1 VTASKEILVR
11 RTVLVAAALLSASSL
26 SAQREAVLKQINVPH
41 PYYFREMYLPQLTTG
56 PSGAAWVPDGS
67 ALVYSMRGS
76 LWRQALGSTVAT
88 QLTHGGGYDYQPD
101 VSPDGKWV
109 AFDRY
114 DGGSVELELL
124 ELSSGKV
131 TPLTSNHAVNLEP
144 RWSPNGSRLAFV
156 STAFEGRW
164 HVYTMDVRDGRG
176 AAPQRITTDRD
187 SRLPRYYYSVYDHY
201 LSPTW
206 SPDGKELILISN
218 RGQIWGTGG
227 FWRMSAEPSD
237 SMRLIH
243 FEETTWKA
251 RPDWSPDG
259 KRVVYSSYV
268 GTQYNQLWLM
278 TSDGGVPLELTYGAF
293 DATSP
298 RWSRDAR
305 HIAYIS
311 NEGGNTT
318 LWVLDMPGA
327 AKQRVVARTLE
338 FVEPVG
344 ALTISVVDESGR
356 PLDARVSVTGAD
368 GRSWAPPAALM
379 HADDSFDRSE
389 RHYEVGYYHTS
400 GTSSLTVPA
409 GAITVQV
416 TRGLE
421 YAVATQT
428 VQLSANGAKRLR
440 VTMRRLVN
448 LPADGWY
455 SGDLHV
461 HMNYGGS
468 YRTVPKQLAFMARA
482 EDLHVIEELIVNKEQ
497 RVPDISYFANGVP
510 DAVSTPA
517 TLIVHGQEFHT
528 SYWGH
533 SGLLGLTKNIILPG
547 YAAYA
552 NTPAASLYPAN
563 ANVFDLGHAQGAL
576 TGYVHPFDEM
586 PNPEDTVSRV
596 TSELPVDVA
605 LGKVDYMEILGFS
618 DHRSTAAVWYRLLNC
633 GFRIPAGAGTD
644 AMTNYASLRGPVG
657 MNRVY
662 VHSGAKL
669 DHASF
674 LRAIKAGRTF
684 ATNGPLLSLAV
695 NGKEPGDEIAFPF
708 GSHTISVRAT
718 MHSIVPVE
726 HLELVQNGKV
736 VATLPLSADGESASA
751 TVKVPVDRSGWI
763 TLRAWSEHATPPVL
777 DIYPF
782 ATTSPVYLT
791 IAGIPPRSPDDARF
805 FIDWVDRLREGAERH
820 TGYNDAAEKASV
832 LDIIS
837 RAHAEFEKRAYEIA
851 VSR

>member
-1 VTASKEILVR
+1 MRRILFAG
-11 RTVLVAAALLSASSL
+11 AAALLSVSSL

-56 PSGAAWVPDGS
+56 PSGAAWMPDGT

-76 LWRQALGSTVAT
+76 LWRQTLGSTVAT
-88 QLTHGGGYDYQPD
+88 QLTAGGGYDYQPD
-101 VSPDGKWV
+101 VSPDGRWV

-114 DGGSVELELL
+114 DGNSVELELL
-124 ELSSGKV
+124 ELATGKV
-131 TPLTSNHAVNLEP
+131 APLTSNHAVNLEP

-156 STAFEGRW
+156 STSFEGRW

-187 SRLPRYYYSVYDHY
+187 SKLPRYYYSVYDHY

-206 SPDGKELILISN
+206 SPNGKELILISN

-227 FWRMSAEPSD
+227 FWRMGAEPSD
-237 SMRLIH
+237 SMRQIH

-278 TSDGGVPLELTYGAF
+278 TSDGGVPFELTYGAF

-311 NEGGNTT
+311 NEGGNTS

-327 AKQRVVARTLE
+327 AKRRVEARTLE
-338 FVEPVG
+338 FIEPVG

-368 GRSWAPPAALM
+368 GRSWAPSSALM
-379 HADDSFDRSE
+379 HADDSFDRGE
-389 RHYEVGYYHTS
+389 RHFEVGYYHTS
-400 GTSSLTVPA
+400 GTATLTVPA
-409 GAITVQV
+409 GATTVQV

-421 YAVATQT
+421 YAVASHT
-428 VQLSANGAKRLR
+428 VQVSTNGARSLR

-497 RVPDISYFANGVP
+497 RVPDISYFGNGRP
-510 DAVSTPA
+510 DAVSTPT

-552 NTPAASLYPAN
+552 NTPAGSLYPAN

-596 TSELPVDVA
+596 SSELPVDVA

-669 DHASF
+669 DHASYM
-674 LRAIKAGRTF
+674 RAIKAGHTF

-695 NGKEPGDEIAFPF
+695 NGKEPGDEIAFPL
-708 GSHTISVRAT
+708 GSHTISVRAA

-736 VATLPLSADGESASA
+736 VSTVPLSADGKSASA
-751 TVKVPVDRSGWI
+751 TVRVPVERSGWI

-805 FIDWVDRLREGAERH
+805 FIDWVERLREGAERH
-820 TGYNDAAEKASV
+820 AGYNSAAEKASV
-832 LDIIS
+832 LDLIA
-837 RAHAEFEKRAYEIA
+837 RARAEFEKRAYEIA

>member
-1 VTASKEILVR
+1 MASKETLVR
-11 RTVLVAAALLSASSL
+11 RTLLAALMLFAAAPLA
-26 SAQREAVLKQINVPH
+26 AQREAVLKQINVPH

-56 PSGAAWVPDGS
+56 PSGAAWMPDN
-67 ALVYSMRGS
+67 ATLVYSMRGS

-88 QLTHGGGYDYQPD
+88 QLTAGGGYDYQPD

-109 AFDRY
+109 VFDRY
-114 DGGSVELELL
+114 DGNAVELELL
-124 ELSSGKV
+124 ELANGKV
-131 TPLTSNHAVNLEP
+131 TALTSNHAVNVEP
-144 RWSPNGSRLAFV
+144 RWSPDGTRLAYV
-156 STAFEGRW
+156 STAYEGRW
-164 HVYTMDVRDGRG
+164 HVFAMDFRDGRG
-176 AAPQRITTDRD
+176 SAPVRLTTDRD
-187 SRLPRYYYSVYDHY
+187 SKLPRYYYSVYDHY

-206 SPDGKELILISN
+206 SPDGKELIVVSN

-227 FWRMSAEPSD
+227 FWRMRAEPGD
-237 SMRLIH
+237 SMRLVH

-259 KRVVYSSYV
+259 RRVVYSSYV
-268 GTQYNQLWLM
+268 GRQYNQLWLM
-278 TSDGGVPLELTYGAF
+278 TSDGGVPFELTYGNF

-311 NEGGNTT
+311 NEGGNTA

-327 AKQRVVARTLE
+327 AKTRIEPRTLT
-338 FVEPVG
+338 FMEPVG
-344 ALTISVVDESGR
+344 ALAVSVVDEAGK

-368 GRSWAPPAALM
+368 GRSWAPSTALI

-389 RHYEVGYYHTS
+389 RHFEVGYYHTS
-400 GTSSLTVPA
+400 GSSTLTVPA
-409 GAITVQV
+409 GAYSVEV

-421 YAVATQT
+421 YAVATQS
-428 VQLSANGAKRLR
+428 VQVAAKGAKRVRL
-440 VTMRRLVN
+440 TMRRLVN
-448 LPADGWY
+448 LPASGWY

-461 HMNYGGS
+461 HMNYGGT
-468 YRTVPKQLAFMARA
+468 YRTVPAQLAFMARA

-497 RVPDISYFANGVP
+497 RVPDISYFDHGKP
-510 DAVSTPA
+510 DPVSTSQ

-552 NTPAASLYPAN
+552 NTPAASLYPMN

-586 PNPEDTVSRV
+586 PNPEDTVSRL
-596 TSELPVDVA
+596 TDELPVDVA
-605 LGKVDYMEILGFS
+605 LGKVDYMEIVGFS
-618 DHRSTAAVWYRLLNC
+618 DHRSTAEVWYKLLNC
-633 GFRIPAGAGTD
+633 GYRIPAGAGTD
-644 AMTNYASLRGPVG
+644 AMTNFASLRGPVG

-662 VHSGAKL
+662 VHSGTTL
-669 DHASF
+669 DHASWM
-674 LRAIKAGRTF
+674 RAIKAGHTF

-695 NGKEPGDEIAFPF
+695 NGREPGDEIKLPL
-708 GSHTISVRAT
+708 GGHTLTVRAA

-736 VATLPLSADGESASA
+736 VASVPMSSDHKSAQATLR
-751 TVKVPVDRSGWI
+751 VPVEKSGWI
-763 TLRAWSEHATPPVL
+763 TLRAWSGHASPPVL

-805 FIDWVDRLREGAERH
+805 FLAWIDRLREGAERH
-820 TGYNDAAEKASV
+820 AGYNDAAEKRSV
-832 LDIIS
+832 LDLIS
-837 RAHAEFEKRAYEIA
+837 RARAEFEKRAYEIE

>member
-1 VTASKEILVR
+1 VR
-11 RTVLVAAALLSASSL
+11 RLLLALLAFGMAASL
-26 SAQREAVLKQINVPH
+26 PAQREAVLKQIDVPH
-41 PYYFREMYLPQLTTG
+41 PYYYREMYLPQLTTG
-56 PSGAAWVPDGS
+56 PSGAAWMPDGS
-67 ALVYSMRGS
+67 ALVYSTRGS
-76 LWRQALGSTVAT
+76 LWRQQLGTTVAT
-88 QLTHGGGYDYQPD
+88 QLTAGGGYDYQPD

-114 DGGSVELELL
+114 DGNSVELELL
-124 ELSSGKV
+124 ELASGRV

-144 RWSPNGSRLAFV
+144 RWSPDGSRLAFV

-176 AAPQRITTDRD
+176 TAPTRLTTDRD
-187 SRLPRYYYSVYDHY
+187 SKLPRYYYSVYDHY

-206 SPDGKELILISN
+206 SPDGTELILISN

-227 FWRMSAEPSD
+227 FWRMRAEPGD
-237 SMRLIH
+237 SMREIH

-278 TSDGGVPLELTYGAF
+278 TSDGGVPFELTYGAF

-298 RWSRDAR
+298 RWSRDAT

-311 NEGGNTT
+311 NEGGNTS

-327 AKQRVVARTLE
+327 AKHRVEPRTLK
-338 FVEPVG
+338 FIEPVG
-344 ALTISVVDESGR
+344 ALTIDVVDERGR

-368 GRSWAPPAALM
+368 GRSWAPSDALM
-379 HADDSFDRSE
+379 HADDSFDRSQ

-400 GTSSLTVPA
+400 GVSVLTVPA
-409 GAITVQV
+409 GPVTVEV

-421 YAVATQT
+421 FARDSQLVK
-428 VQLSANGAKRLR
+428 VQANGSARIR

-448 LPADGWY
+448 LPVSGWY
-455 SGDLHV
+455 GGDLHV

-497 RVPDISYFANGVP
+497 RVPDISYFGNGAP
-510 DAVSTPA
+510 DPVSTPSM
-517 TLIVHGQEFHT
+517 LIVHGQEFHT

-563 ANVFDLGHAQGAL
+563 ASVFDLGHAQGAL
-576 TGYVHPFDEM
+576 TGYVHPFDEL
-586 PNPEDTVSRV
+586 PDPEDTVARV

-618 DHRSTAAVWYRLLNC
+618 DHRSTAAIWYRLLNC

-644 AMTNYASLRGPVG
+644 AMTNFASLRGPVG

-662 VHSGAKL
+662 VHSGPKL
-669 DHASF
+669 DHASY
-674 LRAIKAGRTF
+674 LRAIKAGHTF
-684 ATNGPLLSLAV
+684 ATNGPLLSLEV
-695 NGKEPGDEIAFPF
+695 NGREPGNEIAFPL
-708 GSHTISVRAT
+708 GSHTISVRAS

-736 VATLPLSADGESASA
+736 VATVPMSADHKSASA
-751 TVKVPVDRSGWI
+751 AVTLPVVRSGWI

-791 IAGIPPRSPDDARF
+791 IAGIPPRSPEDARF
-805 FIDWVDRLREGAERH
+805 FIDWIERLREGAERH
-820 TGYNDAAEKASV
+820 PGYNTAAEKAAV
-832 LDIIS
+832 LDLIA
-837 RAHAEFEKRAYEIA
+837 RARAEFEKRAYEIA
-851 VSR
+851 VSQ

>member
-1 VTASKEILVR
+1 VTALKEIFVR
-11 RTVLVAAALLSASSL
+11 RTLLGIASLCIAATLP
-26 SAQREAVLKQINVPH
+26 AQREAVLKQINVPH

-56 PSGAAWVPDGS
+56 PSGAAWTPDGAS
-67 ALVYSMRGS
+67 LVYSMRGS
-76 LWRQALGSTVAT
+76 LWRQALGTTTAA
-88 QLTHGGGYDYQPD
+88 QLTAGGGYDYQPD

-114 DGGSVELELL
+114 DGNAVELELL
-124 ELSSGKV
+124 ELSTGKI
-131 TPLTSNHAVNLEP
+131 TALTANHAVNLEP
-144 RWSPNGSRLAFV
+144 RWSPDGKRIAFV
-156 STAFEGRW
+156 STAYEGRW
-164 HVYTMDVRDGRG
+164 HVYTMDVRDGSRSE
-176 AAPQRITTDRD
+176 ARRITTDRD
-187 SRLPRYYYSVYDHY
+187 SKLPRYYYSVYDHY

-206 SPDGKELILISN
+206 SPDGKELIVISN

-227 FWRMSAEPSD
+227 FWRMSSEPGD
-237 SMRLIH
+237 SMRMIH

-259 KRVVYSSYV
+259 RRIVYSSYL
-268 GTQYNQLWLM
+268 GTQFNQLWLM
-278 TSDGGVPLELTYGAF
+278 TSEGGVPLELTYGSF

-305 HIAYIS
+305 HIVYIS
-311 NEGGNTT
+311 NEGGNTA

-327 AKQRVVARTLE
+327 AKRKIEAKTLS

-344 ALTISVVDESGR
+344 TLTVNITDEAGR
-356 PLDARVSVTGAD
+356 PLDARVSITGVD
-368 GRSWAPPAALM
+368 GRSWAPQTALM

-389 RHYEVGYYHTS
+389 RHFEVGYYHTS
-400 GTSSLTVPA
+400 GSSTLTVPA
-409 GAITVQV
+409 GPMTVEV

-428 VQLSANGAKRLR
+428 VQVSAKGARSVQ
-440 VTMRRLVN
+440 VTMHRLVN
-448 LPADGWY
+448 LPALGWY

-497 RVPDISYFANGVP
+497 RVPDISYFDDGRP
-510 DAVSTPA
+510 DAVSTPT

-552 NTPAASLYPAN
+552 NTPAGSLYPAN

-586 PNPEDTVSRV
+586 PNPEDTVARV

-605 LGKVDYMEILGFS
+605 LGKVDYMEIVAFA

-644 AMTNYASLRGPVG
+644 AMTNFASLRGPVG

-662 VHSGAKL
+662 VHSGPKL
-669 DHASF
+669 DHASWM
-674 LRAIKAGRTF
+674 RAIKGGRTF
-684 ATNGPLLSLAV
+684 ATNGPLLSLTV
-695 NGKEPGDEIAFPF
+695 NGKEPGDEIPF
-708 GSHTISVRAT
+708 TLGTHAMSVRAT

-736 VATLPLSADGESASA
+736 VATIPMSADHKSASA
-751 TVKVPVDRSGWI
+751 TVSVPVDKSGWV
-763 TLRAWSEHATPPVL
+763 TLRAWSEHASPPIL

-791 IAGIPPRSPDDARF
+791 VAGVPPRSPEDARF

-820 TGYNDAAEKASV
+820 QGWNSGDEKAAV
-832 LDIIS
+832 LDLIS
-837 RAHAEFEKRAYEIA
+837 RARAEFEKRALEIA

>member
-1 VTASKEILVR
+1 MASKEYLVR
-11 RTVLVAAALLSASSL
+11 RTLLALLAFGTSASL
-26 SAQREAVLKQINVPH
+26 PAQREAVLKQINVPH

-56 PSGAAWVPDGS
+56 PSGAAWMPDN
-67 ALVYSMRGS
+67 ATLVYSMRGS
-76 LWRQALGSTVAT
+76 LWKQALGSTIAM
-88 QLTHGGGYDYQPD
+88 QLTAGGGYDYQPD

-114 DGGSVELELL
+114 DGNAVELELL
-124 ELSSGKV
+124 EIATGKV
-131 TPLTSNHAVNLEP
+131 IPLTSNHAVNLEP
-144 RWSPNGSRLAFV
+144 RWSPDGARLAFV
-156 STAFEGRW
+156 STQFEGRW

-176 AAPQRITTDRD
+176 AEPKRITTDRD
-187 SRLPRYYYSVYDHY
+187 SKLPRYYYSVYDHY

-206 SPDGKELILISN
+206 SPDGKELIVISN
-218 RGQIWGTGG
+218 RGEIWGTGG
-227 FWRMSAEPSD
+227 FWRMKAEPSD
-237 SMRLIH
+237 SMRMIH

-259 KRVVYSSYV
+259 KRIVFSSYV
-268 GTQYNQLWLM
+268 GTQFNQLWLM

-311 NEGGNTT
+311 NEGGNTA
-318 LWVLDMPGA
+318 LWALDMPGA
-327 AKQRVVARTLE
+327 AKRKVEAKTMK
-338 FVEPVG
+338 FIEPVG
-344 ALTISVVDESGR
+344 SLTVSVTDDAGR
-356 PLDARVSVTGAD
+356 VLDARVSVTGPD
-368 GRSWAPPAALM
+368 GRSWAPPTALM
-379 HADDSFDRSE
+379 HADDAFDRSE
-389 RHYEVGYYHTS
+389 RHFEVGYYHTS
-400 GTSSLTVPA
+400 GSSTLTVPT
-409 GAITVQV
+409 GAMTIEV

-421 YAVATQT
+421 YAVETRA
-428 VQLSANGAKRLR
+428 VQVSAKGAKT
-440 VTMRRLVN
+440 VHVVMHRLVN
-448 LPADGWY
+448 LPAEGWM

-461 HMNYGGS
+461 HMNYGGN
-468 YRTVPKQLAFMARA
+468 YRTAPTQLAFMARA
-482 EDLHVIEELIVNKEQ
+482 EDLHVVEELIVNKEQ

-510 DAVSTPA
+510 DKVSTPS

-552 NTPAASLYPAN
+552 NTPAGSLYPAN
-563 ANVFDLGHAQGAL
+563 ANVFDLAHAQGAI
-576 TGYVHPFDEM
+576 TGYVHPYDEM
-586 PNPEDTVSRV
+586 PDPEDTISRV
-596 TSELPVDVA
+596 KSELPVDVA
-605 LGKVDYMEILGFS
+605 LGKVDYMEIVAFA

-644 AMTNYASLRGPVG
+644 AMTNFASLRGPVG

-669 DHASF
+669 DHASWM
-674 LRAIKAGRTF
+674 RAIKGGKTF
-684 ATNGPLLSLAV
+684 ATNGPLLSLIV
-695 NGKEPGDEIAFPF
+695 NGKEPGDEIPF
-708 GSHTISVRAT
+708 TLGTHTMSVRAS

-726 HLELVQNGKV
+726 HLELVQNGRV
-736 VATLPLSADGESASA
+736 VATIPMSAEHKSASA
-751 TVKVPVDRSGWI
+751 TVSVPVDKSGWI
-763 TLRAWSEHATPPVL
+763 TLRAWSEHASPPIL

-791 IAGIPPRSPDDARF
+791 VAGIPPRSPDDARF

-820 TGYNDAAEKASV
+820 QGWNSAAEKAAV
-832 LDIIS
+832 LDLIS
-837 RAHAEFEKRAYEIA
+837 RARAEYEKRALEIA